1 MSAEGV
7 KELMQSQLLC
17 TFTTS
22 PELDNLVEYI
32 SKNHAIMF
40 NKIYVFE
47 IDGKEDELVCTYNV
61 DSVNTRSILEKT
73 ISLHRKKQSNTL
85 YTINA
90 LNALIKSLNNGQL
103 DKKFPINWNDYKNS
117 LLLVNKDSGFIKH
130 DTIIKKIVHLDK

>member
-7 KELMQSQLLC
+7 KEIMQSQLLC

-22 PELDNLVEYI
+22 SELDNLVEYI

-73 ISLHRKKQSNTL
+73 ISLHRN
-85 YTINA
+85 
-90 LNALIKSLNNGQL
+90 
-103 DKKFPINWNDYKNS
+103 F
-117 LLLVNKDSGFIKH
+117 
-130 DTIIKKIVHLDK
+130 